1 MLLGL
6 TPSVVKVFYLLLL
19 FTKYKRKRY
28 LQNLTNTWHYI
39 NNIINHWL
47 YFIQFLLKFL
57 SPSITHFAITLHA
70 ITLHAI
76 TFHAITLPVKLKNEK
91 VSQVKK
97 KKKKVIHPFL
107 GEVMTSSSFTNLGTH
122 RRKDTSFEGSILFH
136 VIYMSLKAI
145 NGCPL
150 LTNFFSFIC
159 HSLL

>member
-70 ITLHAI
+70 ITL
-76 TFHAITLPVKLKNEK
+76 PVKWKNEK

-97 KKKKVIHPFL
+97 NKKKVIHPFL